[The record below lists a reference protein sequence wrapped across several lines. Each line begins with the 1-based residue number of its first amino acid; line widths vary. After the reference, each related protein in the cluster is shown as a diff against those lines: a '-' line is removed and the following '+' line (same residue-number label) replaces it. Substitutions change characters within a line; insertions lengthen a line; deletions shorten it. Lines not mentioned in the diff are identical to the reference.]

1 MSDKV
6 TSAAP
11 LGTRPRLVF
20 VWNYLDWGGAQIY
33 LIAIMKEAREEW
45 DVSVALPHGS
55 SQEILNFI
63 EQAGVRYEF
72 IDASLDSGPATS
84 IGLKIRRQFQRIRD
98 SELPIPSPV

>member
-33 LIAIMKEAREEW
+33 LIAITKEAREEW

-55 SQEILNFI
+55 SQ
-63 EQAGVRYEF
+63 
-72 IDASLDSGPATS
+72 
-84 IGLKIRRQFQRIRD
+84 
-98 SELPIPSPV
+98 